1 MKTRI
6 IISLFLALIAT
17 IIISKVMNSSESL
30 EKILEKAAITNL
42 NGVAVDKSEFEGKV
56 VILSYFQTWCSDCAK
71 EQPELTKLQDKFGDK
86 IKILYVS
93 DEPVELIRSFKEK
106 FSSELNFY
114 HTDKALKKEGIAKKF
129 PTTYLIDP
137 QGDVQLVKVE
147 GIDWYTPETIA
158 MIERMLSQQA

>member
-1 MKTRI
+1 MKTRV
-6 IISLFLALIAT
+6 IISLVLALIVT
-17 IIISKVMNSSESL
+17 VIISKAMNSPDSL
-30 EKILEKAAITNL
+30 EKLLKKAAITNL
-42 NGVAVDKSEFEGKV
+42 NGVALDKSELEDKV

-71 EQPELTKLQDKFGDK
+71 EQPELTKLQDKFGNR

-93 DEPVELIRSFKEK
+93 DEPFELIQSFREK

-137 QGDVQLVKVE
+137 KGEVKLVKVE
-147 GIDWYTPETIA
+147 GIHWYTPETIA
-158 MIERMLSQQA
+158 MIEQMLAQ